1 MSRLQIE
8 LTQESDRQDIFAVI
22 EEAFAGDAEVSTL
35 VSDLLQDESAL
46 PLLSLLAR
54 NQGRAVGYVLF
65 TRASLDPET
74 EYEAVILAPLA
85 VIPEFQNRGIG
96 KALIEAGVERLS
108 QSGVALAFVLGY
120 PDYYTR
126 HGFVPAGR
134 LGLRAPYP
142 LPEMHQDAWM
152 VRELRP
158 GIVGRVGVM
167 VQCAKA
173 MDRPEYWR
181 E

>member
-1 MSRLQIE
+1 MSKLQIGP
-8 LTQESDRQDIFAVI
+8 TQESDHQDIFAVI
-22 EEAFAGDAEVSTL
+22 EEAFAGEDEVSTL
-35 VSDLLQDESAL
+35 VSDLFDDESAL

-54 NQGRAVGYVLF
+54 DQGRAVGYVLF
-65 TRASLDPET
+65 TRASLEPEP
-74 EYEAVILAPLA
+74 EREAVILAPLA

-108 QSGVALAFVLGY
+108 QRGIDLAFVLGY

-126 HGFVPAGR
+126 HGFAPAGR
-134 LGLRAPYP
+134 LGLQAPYP
-142 LPEMHQDAWM
+142 LPEKHQDAWM

-158 GIVGRVGVM
+158 GILGQVCGTVL
-167 VQCAKA
+167 CAKA